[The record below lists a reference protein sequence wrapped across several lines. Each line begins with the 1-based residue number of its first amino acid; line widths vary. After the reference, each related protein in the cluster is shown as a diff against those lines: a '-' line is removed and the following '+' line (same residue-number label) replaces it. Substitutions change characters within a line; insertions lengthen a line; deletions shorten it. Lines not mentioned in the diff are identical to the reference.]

1 MKYENVIVGP
11 LETNCYLIYC
21 EETLECAV
29 MDPGAEPRKII
40 QAIAERSLKPVVL
53 IDTHGH
59 VDHVGANKDI
69 IEKYEIPLLMHEADA
84 PMLKS
89 ILQSGLGLFLG
100 ARNSPP
106 PDKFLS
112 DGDELKIGTFSL
124 KAIHTPGHSPRSLS
138 FLYDK
143 ILFSGDTLFCGGVG
157 RTDLP
162 GGSWEELICSI
173 REKILTLPD
182 DTWVL
187 PGHGPH
193 TTIAQERSSN
203 PFIR

>member
-1 MKYENVIVGP
+1 MKYENVIVGS

-29 MDPGAEPRKII
+29 MDPGAEPEKII
-40 QAIAERSLKPVVL
+40 RTIGEKNLKPVVL
-53 IDTHGH
+53 INTHGH

-69 IEKYEIPLLMHEADA
+69 KDKYDIPLLIHSADA

-89 ILQSGLGLFLG
+89 FLQSGLGFFLG
-100 ARNSPP
+100 AKASPS
-106 PDKFLS
+106 PDQLLEE
-112 DGDELKIGTFSL
+112 GDKVKIGSCSL
-124 KAIHTPGHSPRSLS
+124 KTIHTPGHSPGGLS
-138 FLYDK
+138 FIHKNL
-143 ILFSGDTLFCGGVG
+143 LFSGDTLFCRGVG

-162 GGSWEELICSI
+162 GGSWETMMDSI
-173 REKILTLPD
+173 KNKILTLSD
-182 DTWVL
+182 ETIVL

-193 TTIAQERSSN
+193 TTVGQERNMN

>member
-11 LETNCYLIYC
+11 LETNCYLIYGD
-21 EETLECAV
+21 ETQECAV
-29 MDPGAEPRKII
+29 MDPGAQPEKII
-40 QAIAERSLKPVVL
+40 QTIAAMNLKPVIL
-53 IDTHGH
+53 INTHGH

-69 IEKYEIPLLMHEADA
+69 KEKYDIPLVMHSADA

-89 ILQSGLGLFLG
+89 VLQSGLGLFLG

-106 PDKFLS
+106 PDQFLS
-112 DGDELKIGTFSL
+112 EGEELRIGTSSLKI
-124 KAIHTPGHSPRSLS
+124 IHTPGHSPGSLS
-138 FLYDK
+138 FFCDGL
-143 ILFSGDTLFCGGVG
+143 LFSGDTLFCGGVG

-162 GGSWEELICSI
+162 GGSWEEMIRSI
-173 REKILTLPD
+173 EDKILTLPD
-182 DTWVL
+182 DTVVL

-193 TTIAQERSSN
+193 TTVAQERYNN